1 MQEAMNAES
10 LDHGKLSYLKLLVI
24 GWLCVAGIS
33 SIIERLVYVSSLP
46 LPAFIDERMYQT

>member
-24 GWLCVAGIS
+24 GWLCVVGIS

-46 LPAFIDERMYQT
+46 SPAFIDERMYQT